1 MSKKLIIT
9 VFLVVAIL
17 AGGLLLNK
25 SKSAYNASS
34 TPTPKSSISANDYSQ
49 IPQTGISIV
58 VTEQNSS
65 GQSGIATI
73 SELDGEVV
81 VNFKLV
87 GFGSSTPQPSHLHLG
102 SCEVPG
108 DVVYSL
114 ANVVNGVSKTTL
126 DADMATFNTK
136 LPLVLNVHKSQ
147 AEANIYTAC
156 GQVSP

>member
-9 VFLVVAIL
+9 ACLVVAIL
-17 AGGLLLNK
+17 AGWYLYLN
-25 SKSAYNASS
+25 SKTNRINYSDT
-34 TPTPKSSISANDYSQ
+34 TPETSIETSESQ
-49 IPQTGISIV
+49 IPETGISIV
-58 VTEQNSS
+58 VNEQNSS

-102 SCEVPG
+102 TCAVPG

-114 ANVVNGVSKTTL
+114 SNVVNGVSKTTL